1 MRQAGQRLWNFYKNN
16 APVQDAAE
24 TLVGAGLSAGYQA
37 AFTDMSAEEIAI
49 STGLGIAGATALRP
63 AMGHI
68 GYAVGKPLDRAFPGA
83 KNVDPGMAMF
93 VSPGSPQ
100 SVRAYK
106 SMEKGPL
113 QEAGLGFA
121 EAKYNQNFKKKD
133 GSERGFLEGTVGTWG
148 RQYGDNVAQI
158 GVAVATPA
166 VLDQVRGEDGR
177 VREIAKLEQALAEL
191 RGEMPSAI
199 TQ

>member
-1 MRQAGQRLWNFYKNN
+1 MRHAGQRLWNFYKNN